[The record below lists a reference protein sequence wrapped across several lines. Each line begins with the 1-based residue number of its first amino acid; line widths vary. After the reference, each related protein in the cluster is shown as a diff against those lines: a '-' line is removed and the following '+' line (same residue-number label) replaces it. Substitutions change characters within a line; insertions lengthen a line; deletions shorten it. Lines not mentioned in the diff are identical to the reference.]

1 MKRFFRRLFFWDS
14 SAKGILF
21 ALTFLFVGSSLWF
34 TLFQMLWTCGSSQ
47 VQLNFMSDRCVHEI
61 WTWAA
66 GELLIILYSAAVFLR
81 ATWLLVVN
89 CRRNRR
95 WLPLWG
101 ALAAAALGACGT
113 LFCLSPL
120 PPLVQAIAEFR
131 APLMTWRP
139 IVPPRLFGIVYLAAV
154 LCMTAGGFLMV
165 KAFARAEGR
174 RLREAVSRRAAV
186 LWGVFWTA
194 YVLILALALLQSG
207 AVSVMRTM
215 VMKNFELR
223 PLTADGLKKYYAAQ
237 GPADASFWARVEEI
251 QARLPSALVIGGRRW
266 ENWRGELPDRWTPDV
281 QTAFEAYCRD
291 NEAALLEMEACF
303 DDVPPL
309 VPLDFVPGD
318 VADSVK
324 MPFPLF
330 RRFVRLESGRM
341 RMFLDRK
348 DKDAALRAYRRIVN
362 CTEAL
367 RPCPFLIGALVW
379 MSVEQM
385 RLDAM
390 EKLLESRLLTEDD
403 LRLLEEDVAALEERI
418 RAVDWQAM
426 YTEVALMEDTW
437 WGMETGRSR
446 NAAIPYGQLRFF
458 YPQLWFQAALDRMYM
473 LSQFAGQG
481 GFADMKMPVGTARM
495 FSAMIIPALQ
505 VSGRKFTLLT
515 ARGRAMQALLR
526 AEAHR
531 REHGDF
537 PEMLSD
543 LPIDPFT
550 EKPMLYRY
558 GDVKV
563 CERVLHAA
571 PEEEAVWLDKEFRQ
585 MKAVQVWSVG
595 MNGEDDGG
603 VNDRHGVCDDI
614 CARIRLE

>member
-1 MKRFFRRLFFWDS
+1 M
-14 SAKGILF
+14 
-21 ALTFLFVGSSLWF
+21 
-34 TLFQMLWTCGSSQ
+34 TLQ
-47 VQLNFMSDRCVHEI
+47 
-61 WTWAA
+61 
-66 GELLIILYSAAVFLR
+66 
-81 ATWLLVVN
+81 
-89 CRRNRR
+89 
-95 WLPLWG
+95 
-101 ALAAAALGACGT
+101 
-113 LFCLSPL
+113 
-120 PPLVQAIAEFR
+120 
-131 APLMTWRP
+131 P
-139 IVPPRLFGIVYLAAV
+139 IVPSRLFGIVYLAAV

-165 KAFARAEGR
+165 KAYARAEGR

-237 GPADASFWARVEEI
+237 GPADASFWARMKKL
-251 QARLPSALVIGGRRW
+251 QAGLPAELSIGGKTW
-266 ENWRGELPDRWTPDV
+266 QNWRGELPDRWTPDV

-303 DDVPPL
+303 DDIPPL
-309 VPLDFVPGD
+309 PTYVFESGNVASYTDAALGPGKTF
-318 VADSVK
+318 A
-324 MPFPLF
+324 
-330 RRFVRLESGRM
+330 RLELGRL
-341 RMFLDRK
+341 RMSLNRQDR
-348 DKDAALRAYRRIVN
+348 DAALRAYRRIGN
-362 CTEAL
+362 CASAL
-367 RPCPFLIGALVW
+367 QRSPCLIGALVW
-379 MSVEQM
+379 MRVEQM

-390 EKLLESRLLTEDD
+390 EGLLESRLLTEDD
-403 LRLLEEDVAALEERI
+403 LRLLEEDVAALEEQI

-426 YTEVALMEDTW
+426 YTEAALMEDAW

-446 NAAIPYGQLRFF
+446 EAVIPYGQLRFF
-458 YPQLWFQAALDRMYM
+458 YPQLWFQAARDRMYM

-481 GFADMKMPVGTARM
+481 SFADMKMPVGTARM
-495 FSAMIIPALQ
+495 FSAMLIPALQ

-537 PEMLSD
+537 PETLSD

-585 MKAVQVWSVG
+585 VKAVQVWGVG
-595 MNGEDDGG
+595 KNGEDDGG
-603 VNDRHGVCDDI
+603 VNDGHGVCDDI
-614 CARIRLE
+614 CAKIRLE